1 MRRGFATPGGSAGW
15 CGSSGTV
22 FAVNDREF
30 GGEPTLLYSRSNLL
44 TKLIL
49 TGNIRFTFY
58 INNRASFPDDRNDRA
73 SKRVKKRFIS
83 LLIGSGGWHIKTI
96 LLKI

>member
-1 MRRGFATPGGSAGW
+1 MRRGFATSGGSVGW
-15 CGSSGTV
+15 CGSCGTV

-30 GGEPTLLYSRSNLL
+30 GGEPTLLYSRLYSRSNLL

-58 INNRASFPDDRNDRA
+58 INNRASFPDDRDDRA
-73 SKRVKKRFIS
+73 SKRVKK
-83 LLIGSGGWHIKTI
+83 
-96 LLKI
+96 KIYITFDR